1 MRDQYSRQY
10 IDDDGNIIAFNQER
24 FDNLH
29 MGYSKFKNRPNGLGV
44 FNFIKSH
51 VCAHDWNWKLVLKV
65 FNLIVAGS
73 AWMRKEGLKSRI
85 YKKVMMFSPDKERN
99 TTGLVMPLTVDVN
112 MDITKEG
119 QKVVVPMDLVKDAIA
134 KADYIAGMN
143 KCLCRDAKDCKDYP
157 HDLACLFIGKIGEQV
172 VKNGLA
178 KTLTQEEAYARVDRA
193 AELGL
198 VCQSLWVEVE
208 QLIWGI
214 RNDDMDKFLEIC
226 FCCPCCCVAMNLSR
240 NASREI
246 KDRFHPVGW
255 TAVPIRSKCV
265 GCGECVKFHCPQDA
279 LSMGEDG
286 KVEIDQNHC
295 VGCGYCKQRC
305 AQGAIQIRQT
315 MPMRDSIVDY
325 FREDFSLDLKSFD
338 KY

>member
-10 IDDDGNIIAFNQER
+10 IDDHGNVIAFNQAR

-29 MGYSKFKNRPNGLGV
+29 MGYKKFENRPNGLGI
-44 FNFIKSH
+44 FNFIKS
-51 VCAHDWNWKLVLKV
+51 VACAHDWNWQIVLKV
-65 FNLIVAGS
+65 FKLIVAGS

-99 TTGLVMPLTVDVN
+99 TTGLVMPLKVDV
-112 MDITKEG
+112 DIDMTEQG
-119 QKVVVPMDLVKDAIA
+119 QKVVVPMDLVKDALA
-134 KADYIAGMN
+134 QADYIAGMN
-143 KCLCRDAKDCKDYP
+143 KCLCRDAQNCQEYP

-178 KTLTQEEAYARVDRA
+178 RQLTYEEACERVDRA
-193 AELGL
+193 AEYGL
-198 VCQSLWVEVE
+198 TCQSLWVEVE

-214 RNDDMDKFLEIC
+214 RNDDMDRFLEIC
-226 FCCPCCCVAMNLSR
+226 FCCECCCVAMNLSR

-255 TAVPIRSKCV
+255 TAVPVRANCT
-265 GCGECVKFHCPQDA
+265 GCGECISVRCPQDA

-286 KVEIDQNHC
+286 VIEINQNHC
-295 VGCGYCKQRC
+295 VGCGICKAKCQHD
-305 AQGAIQIRQT
+305 AIKIKQT
-315 MPMRDSIVDY
+315 MPMRGSIKEY
-325 FREDFSLDLKSFD
+325 FSEDFSLDLRSFE